1 MSEPRASTAR
11 SVRTGQAADRWLW
24 LLTFALVG
32 SGLIMVFSASQALAY
47 VQHGFTLYYFLRQAL
62 FAGLGLIAMVVL
74 ARYDY
79 HRLRKHA
86 PLLAAAAAL
95 LMLLVLVPGLGISV
109 NGARRWFSLGPLSA
123 FQPSE
128 LGKLAFAVYIA
139 HWVAKRG
146 DRLRSLADG
155 FLPLAIMLAFV
166 LGVLMLQR
174 DLGTAMITCSIFIAV
189 YFAGGGRKGH
199 LLLLVALLLAAFL
212 LLITFE
218 SYRSQR
224 LGAFLDP
231 FKDPLGVGF
240 QSSQGLLALGSGG
253 LTGVG
258 LGHSIQKYSWLPA
271 AHTDFIFAIVGEE
284 TGLLGTTA
292 LLGAFTLLGIRGYRV
307 AMRAADRFGMALAT
321 GITTWIVFQ
330 ALLNM
335 GTVTDTIPVTGVPLP
350 FISYG
355 GSALA
360 ICMAAIGVLLNISR
374 QGEDQPHLRRRLDA
388 TLDLGR
394 RHRRS
399 PVPGARRRSSVP
411 R

>member
-1 MSEPRASTAR
+1 VSEKRESGARVIRAPQS
-11 SVRTGQAADRWLW
+11 ADRWLW
-24 LLTFALVG
+24 LVTFALVG
-32 SGLIMVFSASQALAY
+32 CGLLMVFSASQALAY
-47 VQHGFTLYYFLRQAL
+47 VQHGFTLYYFVRQAV
-62 FAGLGLIAMVVL
+62 FAGLGLGAMVIL

-79 HRLRKHA
+79 HRLRRYA
-86 PLLAAAAAL
+86 PLLAGAAAL
-95 LMLLVLVPGLGISV
+95 LMVLVLVPGLGISA
-109 NGARRWFSLGPLSA
+109 NGARRWFNVGPLSA
-123 FQPSE
+123 FQPAE
-128 LGKLAFAVYIA
+128 LGKLAFAIYLA
-139 HWVAKRG
+139 HWVCKRG
-146 DRLRSLADG
+146 DRLQSLADG
-155 FLPLAIMLAFV
+155 FAPLAVMLAFV
-166 LGVLMLQR
+166 LLVLLLQR

-189 YFAGGGRKGH
+189 YFAGGGRKRH
-199 LLLLVALLLAAFL
+199 LMLLVAVLLLAFL
-212 LLITFE
+212 LLITLE

-224 LGAFLDP
+224 LGVFLDP

-258 LGHSIQKYSWLPA
+258 LGHSIQKYAWLPA

-284 TGLLGTTA
+284 TGLVGTTA
-292 LLGAFTLLGIRGYRV
+292 LLGAFTLLGVRGYRV
-307 AMRAADRFGMALAT
+307 AIRASDRFGMALAT

-335 GTVTDTIPVTGVPLP
+335 GTVTDTLPVTGVPLP

-360 ICMAAIGVLLNISR
+360 ISMASIGVLLNISR
-374 QGEDQPHLRRRLDA
+374 QGEEQPHLRRRLDA